1 MWLSRRRSN
10 EGRWMNKKSKNINSL
25 YKNRREIL
33 IYRLCLIYSTD
44 VGYSYWFAVRSHF
57 LKFHAFCLRT
67 ASLLFICVLLSVC
80 LPCCQCTVLQSEPNW
95 NVSCWKWIAECSEL
109 RIRLFQF
116 GVLAVPQHILLL
128 RCLNMC
134 MYEFVRSESKPKNK
148 SRIYC
153 IFRFYNSNSRYPVE

>member
-1 MWLSRRRSN
+1 MSYLFDWCWLF
-10 EGRWMNKKSKNINSL
+10 L
-25 YKNRREIL
+25 L
-33 IYRLCLIYSTD
+33 IRCSFSFFKVPCLLPPHRII
-44 VGYSYWFAVRSHF
+44 
-57 LKFHAFCLRT
+57 
-67 ASLLFICVLLSVC
+67 LFICVLLSVC

-116 GVLAVPQHILLL
+116 GVLAGPQHILLL